1 MGWFG
6 SFKTISFQ
14 AHQRQNKPG
23 FPYCQ
28 VEMPEQNT
36 IINQPLPACK
46 DEKLMV
52 LFLTV
57 LFQIKHPR
65 DQNFPLKSRV
75 MDMLPKNP
83 NTTEQNAAF
92 PGGKAPELW
101 ISWLVGQGRQHLRA
115 G

>member
-1 MGWFG
+1 MVWVLQDHLIPSPPEAEQTRF
-6 SFKTISFQ
+6 SILS
-14 AHQRQNKPG
+14 A
-23 FPYCQ
+23 

-36 IINQPLPACK
+36 IINQPLLACK